1 MTAARAIPIA
11 LWALAAVLFGATV
24 WPFLVAVPLG
34 DGEAGAARRQTRPFL
49 APSAADLA
57 LPPVE
62 SFSETLNRPLFAAT
76 RRPPSPLAVL
86 QGQQGAPPPS
96 LEKTGPKGEKLVLG
110 TYLLSGI
117 VVTSDQKIVLLKHV
131 GTGKSLRLAEGEAL
145 DDWKIATVAP
155 DYVILRRGDREERV
169 SLRERK

>member
-1 MTAARAIPIA
+1 VTAARAIPIA

-34 DGEAGAARRQTRPFL
+34 DGEAGAARRQTQPFL

-57 LPPVE
+57 LPPLE
-62 SFSETLNRPLFAAT
+62 TFSETLNRPLFAAT

-86 QGQQGAPPPS
+86 QGQQGATPTT
-96 LEKTGPKGEKLVLG
+96 EKTGPKGEKLVLG

-131 GTGKSLRLAEGEAL
+131 TSGKSLRVAEGEML

-155 DYVILRRGDREERV
+155 EYVILRRGDREERV
-169 SLRERK
+169 SIRERK